1 MAHTGPGCYAGGM
14 ADPQQARAELLA
26 ERRLT
31 QARLAALERD
41 FASSVAAAQAANA
54 DDEHDPEGATLA
66 FERQHVA
73 ALIDAARD
81 RLQQIGEAL
90 ARVDEGTYGLCSR
103 CGGPIGAERLAA
115 RPAAST
121 CIACAGMRR
130 PGRAGH

>member
-1 MAHTGPGCYAGGM
+1 MAHTGPECYADGV
-14 ADPQQARAELLA
+14 ADPQEARAELLA
-26 ERRLT
+26 ERRQT

-54 DDEHDPEGATLA
+54 DDEHDPEGVTLA

-81 RLQQIGEAL
+81 QLRLIEAAI
-90 ARVDEGTYGLCSR
+90 ARVDAGTYGLCSR
-103 CGGPIGAERLAA
+103 CGAPIGAERLAA

-121 CIACAGMRR
+121 CIACAGKRQ